1 MAAAKGD
8 MRKHSLQRGITP
20 MIEQHYWNAVAARSR
35 QADGAFVYAVTT
47 TGVYCRPS
55 CPSRR
60 PRRQN
65 VQFFPLPE
73 AAERAG
79 YRPCRRCHPRQQ
91 NANDHAAER
100 VRQAC
105 RLIDAALEEGDSG
118 APRLDRLGAAVGAS
132 AHQLHRLFKR
142 QLGISPRDFA
152 AARRLARVKAR
163 LRHGDGVAGA
173 LYEAGYGSS
182 SRLYERSDAQLG
194 MTPATYRKQGQG
206 MTIAF
211 TIVACPLGRLLVA
224 ATERGISAVSLGES
238 DPALAAALAAEYA
251 AAEIRRDDAAL
262 GRWVTA
268 ILAHLDGAMP
278 DLALPLDLR
287 ATAFQWRVWRELQK
301 IPYGETA
308 SYAAIARRIGQ
319 PKAVRAVASACADN
333 RTALVIPCHRV
344 IRQDGAL
351 GGYRWGVERKA
362 KLLAAEKKAAGKQPS
377 AVGGQPP
384 RSFG

>member
-1 MAAAKGD
+1 MV
-8 MRKHSLQRGITP
+8 
-20 MIEQHYWNAVAARSR
+20 EQQYWNAVAERSR

-60 PRRQN
+60 PRREN

-73 AAERAG
+73 AAEHAG
-79 YRPCRRCHPRQQ
+79 FRPCRRCHPQRQ
-91 NANDHAAER
+91 AASDPGAER

-105 RLIDAALEEGDSG
+105 RLIDEALEDGESG
-118 APRLDRLGAAVGAS
+118 APRLDRLGAALGTS
-132 AHQLHRLFKR
+132 PHQLQRLFKR

-163 LRHGDGVAGA
+163 LSEGEGVAGA

-194 MTPATYRKQGQG
+194 MTPATYRKRGQG
-206 MTIAF
+206 MAIGF
-211 TIVACPLGRLLVA
+211 TIVPCPLGRLLVA
-224 ATERGISAVSLGES
+224 ATARGISAVSLGKS
-238 DPALAAALAAEYA
+238 DKELEAALHGEYA
-251 AAEIRRDDAAL
+251 AAEIRRDDAGL

-268 ILAHLDGAMP
+268 ILAHLEGTEP
-278 DLALPLDLR
+278 DLALPLDLQ

-308 SYAAIARRIGQ
+308 SYAAIARRIGH
-319 PKAVRAVASACADN
+319 PRAVRAVANACAEN
-333 RTALVIPCHRV
+333 RAALVIPCHRV
-344 IRQDGAL
+344 VRQDGTP
-351 GGYRWGVERKA
+351 GGYRWGAERKA
-362 KLLAAEKKAAGKQPS
+362 KLLAAEKAKR
-377 AVGGQPP
+377 AVG
-384 RSFG
+384 SKL